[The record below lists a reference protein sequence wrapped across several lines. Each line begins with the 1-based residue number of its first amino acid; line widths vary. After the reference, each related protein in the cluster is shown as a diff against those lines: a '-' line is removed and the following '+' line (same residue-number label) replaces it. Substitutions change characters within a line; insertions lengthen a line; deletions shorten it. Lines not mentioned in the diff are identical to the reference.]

1 MNLPNINPVDLG
13 NYEIEVII
21 FDVKSGK
28 KTKHRVKLALFY
40 SQGDYFNKAVQEELK
55 AQQEL
60 LALAIKELEDA
71 LIEAFGF
78 LPIRSK
84 RKELERLELTD
95 IRLDRSHILTL

>member
-1 MNLPNINPVDLG
+1 M
-13 NYEIEVII
+13 
-21 FDVKSGK
+21 
-28 KTKHRVKLALFY
+28 R
-40 SQGDYFNKAVQEELK
+40 EELK